1 MERACL
7 IEIPKG
13 SPGAMCAPGP
23 KGRDFQFEGH
33 PSPFEGHPSPKD
45 YHKPHTSSVMYL
57 TDKRAK
63 LR

>member
-33 PSPFEGHPSPKD
+33 PSPKD